1 MGETIIRQIQQLRA
15 MTVNQLRERYEEV
28 FGEPTTARNK
38 DYLWKKI
45 AWRIQELEYG
55 GLSERARKRAGEIA
69 NEYDIRVRPP
79 RGAFREF
86 DRPGQS
92 SQGGAGIKAHLP
104 LPGTLLT
111 REYKGRKIEVE
122 ILEVGFRYG
131 GQVFRSL
138 SAVAREVTGT
148 HWNGHLF
155 FGIRGQG
162 K

>member
-15 MTVNQLRERYEEV
+15 MTVNQLRGKYEET

-55 GLSERARKRAGEIA
+55 GLSERAKKRAGEIA

-86 DRPGQS
+86 GRDDQTTVKT
-92 SQGGAGIKAHLP
+92 GAGLP
-104 LPGTLLT
+104 VTGTLLT

-122 ILEVGFRYG
+122 ILEDGFRYG

-148 HWNGHLF
+148 HWNGRLF
-155 FGIRGQG
+155 FGLKEQG